1 MRKMRLGKREVTDPA
16 LIRQF
21 LEDCTVVRLGLQDAD
36 GIFIVPLN
44 FGYEYIPGEFIR
56 LYIHSAKEGR
66 KAEAFAGC
74 SQVAVELDCEDGL
87 IRGDY
92 ACGYSMAYRSIMGTG
107 IVRKLASDEEK
118 IRGLT
123 LLMEHLA
130 PGAPTDF
137 MKKHLDAAD
146 LYCIEVKD
154 FTAKMRQPKLVQTE
168 SEEKA

>member
-1 MRKMRLGKREVTDPA
+1 MRKMRLAKREVTDPVSIGQI
-16 LIRQF
+16 LG
-21 LEDCTVVRLGLQDAD
+21 DCTVVRIGCMDQD
-36 GIFIVPLN
+36 GMFIVPLN
-44 FGYEYIPGEFIR
+44 FGYEYVPGEFVR
-56 LYIHSAKEGR
+56 FYIHSAKEGR

-74 SQVAVELDCEDGL
+74 PQVAVELDCEDGL

-107 IVRKLASDEEK
+107 TVRKLESDEEK

-123 LLMEHLA
+123 LIMEHLA

-137 MKKHLDAAD
+137 MKKQLDAAD

-154 FTAKMRQPKLVQTE
+154 FTAKMRQPKLAQTE